1 MMPRK
6 WFLIMASVL
15 VVGMLCLSLFSWYFW
30 RWSQA
35 PINAPE
41 DLVINFTAGES
52 LGTLAEELSTNRY
65 LSDTWRL
72 VLLGRL
78 AGADTRLQAGE
89 YLFSRS
95 ATPRELLDKL
105 TTGDVISYAFRIS
118 EGITVRQMLSELR
131 AQPALVATLAATDP
145 QALADEL
152 NLEWAS
158 AEGLFL
164 PDTYQY
170 TRGHTDVQL
179 LRRAFAAL
187 NKVLQENWHTRAPME
202 TLKDPYE
209 LLVLASIIEKET
221 GQAAD
226 RAQISQVFHKRLADN
241 MRLQTDPTVIYALGQ
256 AFDGD
261 LTRAH
266 LATESPFN
274 TYRYRGLPPSPIALT
289 SVASLYAAAHPA
301 AGDYVYFVA
310 KGDGASHFSR
320 TLQEHNKAVRKYQLG
335 MTE

>member
-1 MMPRK
+1 MPRK
-6 WFLIMASVL
+6 WLFLIAG
-15 VVGMLCLSLFSWYFW
+15 VVAVAMLCVSLSYWYFW
-30 RWSQA
+30 RWAQT
-35 PINAPE
+35 PIEAPE

-52 LGTLAEELSTNRY
+52 LGTLAEELATNHY
-65 LSDTWRL
+65 LSDAWRL

-89 YLFSRS
+89 YSFSKS
-95 ATPRELLDKL
+95 ATPRELLAKL
-105 TTGDVISYAFRIS
+105 TSGDVLRYAFRIQ
-118 EGITVRQMLSELR
+118 EGITVRQMLLELR
-131 AQPALVATLAATDP
+131 AQPALVQTLAATDP

-152 NLEWAS
+152 SLEWAS

-170 TRGHTDVQL
+170 TRGHSDVQL

-187 NKVLQENWHTRAPME
+187 DKELQENWHTRGAVE
-202 TLKDPYE
+202 ELKNPYE

-221 GQAAD
+221 GRAAD
-226 RAQISQVFHKRLADN
+226 RAQISQVFHKRLTDN

-266 LATESPFN
+266 LSTESPYN
-274 TYRYRGLPPSPIALT
+274 TYRYRGLPPSPIALV

-301 AGDYVYFVA
+301 PGDYVYFVA
-310 KGDGASHFSR
+310 KGDGASQFSR
-320 TLQEHNKAVRKYQLG
+320 TLAEHNKAVRKYQLG
-335 MTE
+335 LTE